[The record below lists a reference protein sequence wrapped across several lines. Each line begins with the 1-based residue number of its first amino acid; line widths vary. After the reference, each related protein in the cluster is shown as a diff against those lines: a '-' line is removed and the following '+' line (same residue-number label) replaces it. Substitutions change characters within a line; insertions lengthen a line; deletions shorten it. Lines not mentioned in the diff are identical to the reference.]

1 MLSQLTCLVAALA
14 ATALASPVN
23 KRANPTVYLAGDSTM
38 AKTSNGL
45 DGMYLSI
52 SPPECPL
59 TPFRLGPRI

>member
-14 ATALASPVN
+14 ATASANPVDVA

-45 DGMYLSI
+45 DG
-52 SPPECPL
+52 
-59 TPFRLGPRI
+59 